1 MLSTE
6 KFYRGEHLV
15 NVKFGGSCKSLVLL
29 EVVDGG
35 EGTLVWHKEG
45 EQEVQRGEGGVDQG
59 VCDQCQEERRAAGSG
74 WLATPTGCRLLAQV
88 KPSLKIFPEIS
99 ENQSKS
105 K

>member
-1 MLSTE
+1 MVSE
-6 KFYRGEHLV
+6 RWF
-15 NVKFGGSCKSLVLL
+15 CKSLVLL

-45 EQEVQRGEGGVDQG
+45 EQEVQRGGGGVDQG

-88 KPSLKIFPEIS
+88 KPKKKMKKI
-99 ENQSKS
+99 QK